1 MAEQNTLRMGLDVK
15 FNTHGQCC
23 GVSLF
28 ALEEVVVQ
36 VQILA
41 GPPAGFFLFFFFFLS
56 SYMFPFIL
64 AVYLREIFAKT
75 CFQLRIFYVL
85 NRVRVSN
92 PQSVAPQTQI
102 LVIYPPSGP
111 VSSERVGKSAVC
123 VYRTPLFVFQSC
135 RFHTTRYALIRIPK
149 QSPRV
154 LFPLLYNLL
163 LYLVAR
169 NLIANVTHWR
179 KRRKLPMSS
188 PPIQRSQRR

>member
-1 MAEQNTLRMGLDVK
+1 MLQGL
-15 FNTHGQCC
+15 TICAGRSC
-23 GVSLF
+23 G
-28 ALEEVVVQ
+28 
-36 VQILA
+36 A
-41 GPPAGFFLFFFFFLS
+41 GSNPGRFFSFSFFFLS
-56 SYMFPFIL
+56 TYMFPFIL
-64 AVYLREIFAKT
+64 AVF
-75 CFQLRIFYVL
+75 IFYVL

-123 VYRTPLFVFQSC
+123 VCRTPLFVFQSC
-135 RFHTTRYALIRIPK
+135 RLHTTRYALIRIPK

-179 KRRKLPMSS
+179 KMRKLPMSS
-188 PPIQRSQRR
+188 SPIQRSQRR